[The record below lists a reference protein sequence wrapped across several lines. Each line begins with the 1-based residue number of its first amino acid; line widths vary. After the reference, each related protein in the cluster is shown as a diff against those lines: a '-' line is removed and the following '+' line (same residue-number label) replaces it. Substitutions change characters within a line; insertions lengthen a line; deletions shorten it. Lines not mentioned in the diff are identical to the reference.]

1 MKCRKCGA
9 ELQENEKICSVCGQE
24 AETVET
30 NARKEETKETSDTAD
45 GLTASDQA
53 PSGSP
58 EPEKKKSG
66 KLFYYGLPLSLAI
79 RSTAPLTRG
88 ALDTA
93 ETKKSL
99 PLTREVAKP

>member
-9 ELQENEKICSVCGQE
+9 EVQENEKICSVCGQE
-24 AETVET
+24 TETVET

-58 EPEKKKSG
+58 EPEKRNPEK
-66 KLFYYGLPLSLAI
+66 
-79 RSTAPLTRG
+79 
-88 ALDTA
+88 
-93 ETKKSL
+93 
-99 PLTREVAKP
+99 